1 MGGTVSN
8 SGPCDAVLV
17 KTATNCIPT
26 SLLGFFFFLIFHSM
40 VVVVAHSFNPSIQE
54 TEISGGRWGVSV
66 SLRPAWSTS
75 SRTASTQ
82 GKTLLEKQTNTQ
94 NLFLFPVSWEM
105 YSDRKTRTLLFVFLF
120 ISIGEQSGAPRL
132 IAILETVCGMCAE
145 VRLKV
150 HFLKAC
156 LGSCYAA
163 SIWEVECW
171 KLSSL
176 LQLVS
181 FC

>member
-26 SLLGFFFFLIFHSM
+26 SLLGFFFFLTFSSM

-66 SLRPAWSTS
+66 SLRSAWSTS

-94 NLFLFPVSWEM
+94 NLFLFPVS
-105 YSDRKTRTLLFVFLF
+105 
-120 ISIGEQSGAPRL
+120 
-132 IAILETVCGMCAE
+132 
-145 VRLKV
+145 
-150 HFLKAC
+150 
-156 LGSCYAA
+156 
-163 SIWEVECW
+163 
-171 KLSSL
+171 
-176 LQLVS
+176 
-181 FC
+181 